1 MTSFLELKKQTE
13 NLMCNSKA
21 LASKLGFEGVA
32 ERIQES
38 INQFREK
45 ELVVVVAG
53 EARRGK
59 SSLLNALLNSK
70 DGIFPVDVNVC
81 TNVVTILRYGE
92 QARLEVCL
100 EDGSTEMLPMEQSHI
115 ADYVSEQGNPNNYKN
130 VRLLNVYLPMEA
142 LKNGVVFVDTPGVG
156 SLNVAHAQMTYAFL
170 PNADLLIFVGDADSG
185 FTETELNFL
194 KRGYQYCTNVVFPLT
209 KKDLKADYAVIAEDN
224 RKKIHHT
231 LGIPEDQI
239 QIIPVSSAAKL
250 RYLERGSQS
259 LYKNSNYPQ
268 LEKVIWDTITE
279 TRASVMI
286 LPYLN
291 QVREHLLTIQDSIAA
306 QLQMLQAENG
316 KEKTEELISQLE
328 EQIERQKNLQEE
340 GAQWRSELIRSSTN
354 LTYKVNP
361 MIQAI
366 QDSAEMCLRTSK
378 DNLGDKICRAENYMR
393 VLADINDQISTGM
406 LGIRSYIE
414 DEVGKTCNQIYESLD
429 LNVNI
434 NESALDKINYKPAE
448 NISVAFPK
456 RTLSAK
462 IKSGGQKI
470 TSTSFAF
477 GAVGGVLGGVAGLV
491 LAGPGGAVAG
501 SQLGSMLG
509 SVLGSTKGCVD
520 ALQRYDETDV
530 NAVINTLGKHICA
543 SVAGVRNGVSGSI
556 SDIRFTLSE
565 VFEQQLKQQAKI
577 IQENI
582 TQLQKNVK
590 ISAEDVPQKMAALRA
605 QSKILQN
612 NIQQIMSLENDIQD
626 IKVTPERKILLS
638 KPTEEQ
644 VEKQTP
650 ASYDFL

>member
-1 MTSFLELKKQTE
+1 MTSFLGLKKQTE

-38 INQFREK
+38 INQFQER

-92 QARLEVCL
+92 QAKLEVCL
-100 EDGSTEMLPMEQSHI
+100 EDGSAEMLPMEQSHI

-185 FTETELNFL
+185 FTETEH
-194 KRGYQYCTNVVFPLT
+194 
-209 KKDLKADYAVIAEDN
+209 N

-393 VLADINDQISTGM
+393 VLADINDKISTGM
-406 LGIRSYIE
+406 LRIRSYIE

-530 NAVINTLGKHICA
+530 NAVINTLGKHISA
-543 SVAGVRNGVSGSI
+543 SVPMAEILKYAPDLRSMTGGHGM
-556 SDIRFTLSE
+556 FTMEFSHYEEL
-565 VFEQQLKQQAKI
+565 
-577 IQENI
+577 
-582 TQLQKNVK
+582 
-590 ISAEDVPQKMAALRA
+590 
-605 QSKILQN
+605 
-612 NIQQIMSLENDIQD
+612 
-626 IKVTPERKILLS
+626 
-638 KPTEEQ
+638 PTHLATKLIN
-644 VEKQTP
+644 EKK
-650 ASYDFL
+650 D